1 MNFNTYIILY
11 IYIYSDH
18 GILLDDDCNSC
29 SYLTQP
35 LHTVTVHI
43 LMPWSS
49 DIYTL
54 LNACMGT
61 SILTYIKLSSQYS
74 NSRHMDR
81 FVHDRG
87 CGLLGTPPS
96 FAVTSRGLI
105 RLVSSFRIAPK
116 LYSSAPHGHGP
127 PSCNVT
133 SCSDSDLLRACSQLA
148 RAFTQGEWYHCMKM
162 WFTPTACIYTDLTSN

>member
-1 MNFNTYIILY
+1 
-11 IYIYSDH
+11 
-18 GILLDDDCNSC
+18 
-29 SYLTQP
+29 
-35 LHTVTVHI
+35 
-43 LMPWSS
+43 MPWSS

-116 LYSSAPHGHGP
+116 LYSSAPHGMVRHLATWLAAP
-127 PSCNVT
+127 TLICWERAPSWLEHSLKVNDIIVWKCSLHLRRVFIQIWHRTKLLINMT
-133 SCSDSDLLRACSQLA
+133 FIQHRLQQYWDLFLFCCSD
-148 RAFTQGEWYHCMKM
+148 
-162 WFTPTACIYTDLTSN
+162 PP

>member
-1 MNFNTYIILY
+1 
-11 IYIYSDH
+11 
-18 GILLDDDCNSC
+18 
-29 SYLTQP
+29 
-35 LHTVTVHI
+35 
-43 LMPWSS
+43 MPWSS

-116 LYSSAPHGHGP
+116 LYSRPRRMVRHLATWLAAGPTLICWERAPSWLEHSLKVNDIIVWKCSLHLRRVFIQISHRTKLLIKHSFSIVSNSTGIYSYSVAPIHL
-127 PSCNVT
+127 NVAE
-133 SCSDSDLLRACSQLA
+133 SDLQR
-148 RAFTQGEWYHCMKM
+148 
-162 WFTPTACIYTDLTSN
+162 